1 MEALGRAR
9 PDLTQTQSEITPC
22 SQPPTLWARRFGDC
36 AQSHPATP
44 ASSPAPTRSLLALAG
59 FSRRL
64 VPVLGRARRLHRL
77 LALTCFW
84 HAGQTRPAPP
94 RLGRRTHAQQLDRAS
109 FHERFGAT
117 IYKAQVP
124 LGRRTVD
131 PDGELSESWE
141 VWRLRRRRSRSASED
156 SRGPLSPRSLPPPAD
171 ASAFASRAGLGLH
184 GNENKPR
191 VKQKQYKSPNQNSY
205 NQIQGKQSTSVH
217 AVKEAPKMAA
227 ASVHVPRVSHSC
239 LLPLRRLSNSS
250 SLRVPTGPDTI
261 CTSESPG
268 HANCLEIED
277 HSGFLGYRRRDD
289 LFRWD

>member
-1 MEALGRAR
+1 MSYKEAMSFECLTRNPGAKVGRDR
-9 PDLTQTQSEITPC
+9 PKLSLEGLQKKPPSSSKSPLPRTLT
-22 SQPPTLWARRFGDC
+22 
-36 AQSHPATP
+36 
-44 ASSPAPTRSLLALAG
+44 
-59 FSRRL
+59 
-64 VPVLGRARRLHRL
+64 
-77 LALTCFW
+77 
-84 HAGQTRPAPP
+84 
-94 RLGRRTHAQQLDRAS
+94 LGRR
-109 FHERFGAT
+109 
-117 IYKAQVP
+117 P
-124 LGRRTVD
+124 VD

-141 VWRLRRRRSRSASED
+141 VWRLRRRRSRGASEG
-156 SRGPLSPRSLPPPAD
+156 SRGPSSPRRLPPTAD

-191 VKQKQYKSPNQNSY
+191 VKQNQHKSPSQNSY

-239 LLPLRRLSNSS
+239 LLTLRRLSNTS
-250 SLRVPTGPDTI
+250 SLRVPPGPDTI

-277 HSGFLGYRRRDD
+277 HSGFLGYRCRDD